1 MEKANRNKPRLVI
14 FSALGLLKSVS
25 WYWRC
30 GGPDQAG
37 LGADSALHRTQ
48 NHKTQVR
55 RAGTKALAGGH
66 HQRNLS
72 ASGILGHH
80 FNLSLSA
87 SI

>member
-1 MEKANRNKPRLVI
+1 MEKENRNKPKLVI
-14 FSALGLLKSVS
+14 FSALGLLKPVS

-30 GGPDQAG
+30 GGPDWAG
-37 LGADSALHRTQ
+37 PGADATQHRIQ

-55 RAGTKALAGGH
+55 RAGTKALPGGH
-66 HQRNLS
+66 LQRNPS